1 MASDLNLLR
10 KNGSPEITPWM
21 DAMERYISCGSGIYG
36 GILGGMG
43 ITCKSCSSTTAV
55 FSVGTG
61 MGQAL
66 GYQFTNP
73 LEKDFTFTYGGSS
86 QSFLASVSAVIGVS
100 LFVGQDEANDTIAW
114 YAETYAGTM
123 PSVSSSEI
131 LTEGYSKSGTA
142 TKIPLYKIHA
152 DIVEN
157 HTENIIRTITPG
169 TYDNADNI
177 RADGGIGNIPVKQL
191 FNVFGNLG
199 QVTKD
204 YNGNTVSTG
213 IAQMPGAI
221 RSDSCA
227 TSLLTTHLGAY
238 STGNSID
245 SNLKVANAGYITLTR
260 KLFTGKAISGTT
272 SFTMDSALPDHL
284 LYISI
289 YGKSGTELMRAKVSN
304 GEEFP
309 IDSYDIINTPYMK
322 GMINGTTF
330 TATVAT
336 AGNVDTNANPDEF
349 TSLSCYAVYGKADI

>member
-21 DAMERYISCGSGIYG
+21 DAMERYISCGNGIYE
-36 GILGGMG
+36 GILGGMA
-43 ITCKSCSSTTAV
+43 IMCKSCSSTTAV
-55 FSVGTG
+55 FSVGSG

-73 LEKDFTFTYGGSS
+73 LEKDFTFRYGSS
-86 QSFLASVSAVIGVS
+86 PSFLFLVSAVIGVS
-100 LFVGQDEANDTIAW
+100 LFVGQDEANDTISW
-114 YAETYAGTM
+114 YAETYTGTM
-123 PSVSSSEI
+123 PSVSSTEI

-142 TKIPLYKIHA
+142 TKIPLYRIRA
-152 DIVEN
+152 TVDQQ

-169 TYDNADNI
+169 TYDNAENI

-227 TSLLTTHLGAY
+227 TALLTTHLGAY
-238 STGNSID
+238 SDGNSID
-245 SNLKVANAGYITLTR
+245 SNFKVANVGYITLTR
-260 KLFTGKAISGTT
+260 KLFTDKAISGTT
-272 SFTMDSALPDHL
+272 SINMDSALPRHL
-284 LYISI
+284 LYIAI
-289 YGKSGTELMRAKVSN
+289 YGKSGTELMRAKVSD

-309 IDSYDIINTPYMK
+309 IDSYDIVNSPYMK
-322 GMINGTTF
+322 ATIRGSTF
-330 TATVAT
+330 TATLAT

-349 TSLSCYAVYGKADI
+349 TSISCYAVYGKADI